1 MFFAPLELDL
11 DAHSLPENVLLLIL
25 LIDLPTEVRIQS
37 RATLFHRSE
46 QEIPTPKQAN
56 KVRSTF
62 QKKKRERQREREDDI
77 SKNRAPLRL

>member
-37 RATLFHRSE
+37 RATLFHE

-56 KVRSTF
+56 KVRSIF
-62 QKKKRERQREREDDI
+62 QKKKRERQRE
-77 SKNRAPLRL
+77 